1 MADLQTLLLRVNGPD
16 QSGIVALLMSHI
28 AAADADVHDVEQ
40 IVIRGNISLSI
51 VVDVPPGNDL
61 LKDVLLFGWEHDL
74 DVDFEIVN
82 STPTTRPFGW
92 VVTVLGQHVSSADL
106 HTVTATIA
114 ECGHNIDRIE
124 RLSRY
129 PVYSYELTV
138 SGGEGEEL
146 QNQLLSAAAATPTF
160 DIAIQRE
167 GMGRRAQRLVVLDVD
182 STLIQNEV
190 IDLIANVVGCG
201 ADVAS
206 ITKTAMHGDL
216 DFEQALRARVALFAG
231 QPVEVLERAWENLEL
246 TPGARTFVRTLK
258 RLGFKIAIVSGGF
271 TFFTDRLKAELELD
285 YAFANRLATRR
296 GVLTGDLDGP
306 IVDRQRKATL
316 LAHMATTEGISPDQV
331 VAVGDGA
338 NDIDMLEAAGLGIA
352 FNAKPAA
359 AEVADTAVSVPY
371 LDAILFVLGVRREL
385 VESEGLTAT
394 SPPPVGG

>member
-1 MADLQTLLLRVNGPD
+1 MADVQTLLLRVVGPD
-16 QSGIVALLMSHI
+16 QSGIVALLMSHV
-28 AAADADVHDVEQ
+28 ADAGADVHDVEQ
-40 IVIRGNISLSI
+40 IVIRGNISLS
-51 VVDVPPGNDL
+51 VVLDVPPGNDL
-61 LKDVLLFGWEHDL
+61 LKNVLLFGWEHGL
-74 DVDFEIVN
+74 DVDFEIVD
-82 STPTTRPFGW
+82 SAPSVRPFGW
-92 VVTVLGQHVSSADL
+92 VVTVLGQQLSSADL

-138 SGGEGEEL
+138 SGGDGDEL
-146 QNQLLSAAAATPTF
+146 RNLLLAKAAATPTF

-190 IDLIANVVGCG
+190 IDLVADVIGCG
-201 ADVAS
+201 PEVAS
-206 ITKTAMHGDL
+206 ITEAAMRGEL
-216 DFEQALRARVALFAG
+216 DFEEALRARVALFAG
-231 QPVEVLERAWENLEL
+231 HPAEVLDHAWDQLDL

-271 TFFTDRLKAELELD
+271 KFFTDRLKDELDLD
-285 YAFANRLATRR
+285 YAYANGLEIRR
-296 GVLTGDLDGP
+296 GVLTGQLDGP
-306 IVDRQRKATL
+306 IVDRARKATL
-316 LAHMATTEGISPDQV
+316 LAHMASTEGISTNQV

-371 LDAILFVLGVRREL
+371 LDAILFVLGIRREL
-385 VESEGLTAT
+385 VESEGLTAVN
-394 SPPPVGG
+394 PPSVD

>member
-1 MADLQTLLLRVNGPD
+1 MADSQTLLLRVVGPD
-16 QSGIVALLMSHI
+16 QSGLVALLMDHL
-28 AAADADVHDVEQ
+28 AVADAQVHDVEQ
-40 IVIRGNISLSI
+40 IVIRGNIALSI

-61 LKDVLLFGWEHDL
+61 LKNVLLFGWEHDL
-74 DVDFEIVN
+74 DVDFEIVD
-82 STPTTRPFGW
+82 STPTSRPFGW
-92 VVTVLGQHVSSADL
+92 VVTALGQHLSSRDL
-106 HTVTATIA
+106 HIVTATIA

-129 PVYSYELTV
+129 PVYSYELIV
-138 SGGEGEEL
+138 SGGDGVEL
-146 QNQLLSAAAATPTF
+146 RNQLLSAAAATPSF

-167 GMGRRAQRLVVLDVD
+167 GLGRRAQRLVVLDVD

-190 IDLIANVVGCG
+190 IDL
-201 ADVAS
+201 S
-206 ITKTAMHGDL
+206 ITEAAMQGEL
-216 DFEQALRARVALFAG
+216 DFEDALRARIALFAG
-231 QPVEVLERAWENLEL
+231 QPVEVLAQAWESLEL

-271 TFFTDRLKAELELD
+271 SFFTDRLRDELELD
-285 YAFANRLATRR
+285 YAFANRLEVRR
-296 GVLTGDLDGP
+296 GVLTGKLDGP

-316 LAHMATTEGISPDQV
+316 LAHMAATEGILAEQV

-385 VESEGLTAT
+385 VESEGLTAAN
-394 SPPPVGG
+394 PPAVGG

>member
-1 MADLQTLLLRVNGPD
+1 MADSQTLLLRVAGPD

-28 AAADADVHDVEQ
+28 ADAGADVHDVEQ

-61 LKDVLLFGWEHDL
+61 LKNVLLFGWEHDL
-74 DVDFEIVN
+74 DVDFEIVD

-92 VVTVLGQHVSSADL
+92 VVTVLGQQLSSADL
-106 HTVTATIA
+106 QTVTATIA

-129 PVYSYELTV
+129 PVYSYELKV
-138 SGGEGEEL
+138 SGGDGEDL
-146 QNQLLSAAAATPTF
+146 QNRLLSIAAKTPTF

-167 GMGRRAQRLVVLDVD
+167 GLGRRAQRLVVLDVD

-190 IDLIANVVGCG
+190 IDLIADVIGCG
-201 ADVAS
+201 DEVAS
-206 ITKTAMHGDL
+206 ITEAAMQGEL
-216 DFEQALRARVALFAG
+216 DFEEALRSRVALFAG
-231 QPVEVLERAWENLEL
+231 QPVEVLERAWERLEL

-258 RLGFKIAIVSGGF
+258 RLGFRIAIVSGGF
-271 TFFTDRLKAELELD
+271 TFFTDRLCEELGLD
-285 YAFANRLATRR
+285 YAFANRLAVRR
-296 GVLTGDLDGP
+296 GVLTGEVDGP
-306 IVDRQRKATL
+306 IVDRRRKATL
-316 LAHMATTEGISPDQV
+316 LDHMAKTEGISPDQV

-385 VESEGLTAT
+385 VESEGLTPAN
-394 SPPPVGG
+394 PPAVT